1 MIDPGT
7 QPGGEDY
14 NAYCRRRW
22 GGDGWTHSL
31 RAKGKK
37 VGAPFADWK
46 VWPNTL
52 NAHRLMRLAGEDKA
66 KVDELKK
73 ALFAACY
80 ENGQNVSDIEQLVE
94 IGASAGLLSAS
105 PEAIRA
111 YLTSSEGT
119 REVQAEIREWSQRGV
134 SGVPYFIVD
143 GDAVD
148 RPYGFSGA
156 VGADQ
161 LVDLFNEVSGS
172 DS

>member
-1 MIDPGT
+1 M
-7 QPGGEDY
+7 
-14 NAYCRRRW
+14 
-22 GGDGWTHSL
+22 
-31 RAKGKK
+31 
-37 VGAPFADWK
+37 
-46 VWPNTL
+46 
-52 NAHRLMRLAGEDKA
+52 
-66 KVDELKK
+66 
-73 ALFAACY
+73 
-80 ENGQNVSDIEQLVE
+80 
-94 IGASAGLLSAS
+94 SAS